1 MQDRRGAPG
10 SRVVHRC
17 IIDGVNLSRLEI
29 ALIAALA
36 AAGMSACR
44 STGTDSRSADTPAGA
59 TQEAPTTSPD
69 TATPSNGPERPPI
82 VQPGAPGEPSR
93 TISAEEA
100 ADLSAIR
107 HTAADVAFMQ
117 GMIHH
122 HAQALD
128 MTALVPERTDSE
140 ELQQLALRIE
150 LSQTD
155 EIGMMQTWLE
165 AVGEDAPGAHDHH
178 QAGMPLMPGMLTEEE
193 MERLADARGR
203 EFDRLFLE
211 SMVRHHQGA
220 LVMVDELYATPSAG
234 QESNVA
240 AFTAE
245 VVADQ
250 GAEIAR
256 MNAMINA
263 MNQEPR
269 R

>member
-1 MQDRRGAPG
+1 VNRQQA
-10 SRVVHRC
+10 S
-17 IIDGVNLSRLEI
+17 IIVLVI
-29 ALIAALA
+29 TLIAAA
-36 AAGMSACR
+36 SCR
-44 STGTDSRSADTPAGA
+44 SSTEGGPPQTLPGDIPSASAPASG
-59 TQEAPTTSPD
+59 S
-69 TATPSNGPERPPI
+69 SSSGGVPI

-93 TISAEEA
+93 AITPEEA

-128 MTALVPERTDSE
+128 MTALVADRSDSAQLE
-140 ELQQLALRIE
+140 QLALRIE

-155 EIGMMQTWLE
+155 EIGMMQSWLE
-165 AVGEDAPGAHDHH
+165 AVGETVPTAHDHH
-178 QAGMPLMPGMLTEEE
+178 QPGMPLMPGMLSAEQ
-193 MERLADARGR
+193 MERLTAARGR

-220 LVMVDELYATPSAG
+220 LVMVDELYATPEAG

-263 MNQEPR
+263 MNQELR
-269 R
+269 K